1 MHSLIADFLAGHP
14 ECRLRAI
21 GVRQNKGVLDLDPFG
36 HEVEFLDAATNPTWV
51 ERYHAANRARFPGLL
66 SLPGWVLVDLYLMP
80 AAIGLLTCP
89 ARYLDVR
96 PPGLGPDDEG
106 IAAAYYA
113 APSLVPGTVIGV
125 SLISL
130 RESLGGAGIV
140 KAVTLEMVRART
152 QRGIAQWSN
161 RSLRV
166 HTRLGPLKLEGPVP
180 GVHAEADE
188 SFVYSVDLRDHKA
201 VRVAL
206 ARPRGPDP
214 EAPPGARWISSR
226 DADTL
231 DSLLERAED
240 GDLIEILPPG
250 LSSDGQRVLVRERP
264 RESVAKAAPT
274 SGGQVDATT

>member
-14 ECRLRAI
+14 ECRLRAL
-21 GVRQNKGVLDLDPFG
+21 GARQNMGVLDLDPFG
-36 HEVEFLDAATNPTWV
+36 HEVEFLDAATSPTWV
-51 ERYHAANRARFPGLL
+51 DRYHAANRARFPGLL
-66 SLPGWVLVDLYLMP
+66 ALPGWVLVDLYLMP

-89 ARYLDVR
+89 ARFLDVR
-96 PPGLGPDDEG
+96 PAGLDPDDEG

-140 KAVTLEMVRART
+140 KAMTLEMVRART

-166 HTRLGPLKLEGPVP
+166 HTRLGPLRVEGPVP
-180 GVHAEADE
+180 GAHAEADE
-188 SFVYSVDLRDHKA
+188 SFVYSVDLRDHNA
-201 VRVAL
+201 VSAAL

-214 EAPPGARWISSR
+214 EAPPGARWIVAR
-226 DADTL
+226 DADAL
-231 DSLLERAED
+231 DDLLARAQAGEV
-240 GDLIEILPPG
+240 IEILPPG
-250 LSSDGQRVLVRERP
+250 LSMDGQRVLVRDAR
-264 RESVAKAAPT
+264 AARTMRTTPA
-274 SGGQVDATT
+274 SGGNLDATT